1 MKITVIGA
9 RGRMGSWF
17 TRYFSTHGYEIYA
30 YDIIDGDTTK
40 EGNVKFI
47 DSSSLNQVVNV
58 SDVVLLSVPIDSM
71 LDSLRVAR
79 YMHANA
85 ILVEIASL
93 KHGIVKRL
101 KQYALKYGIKGLS
114 IHPLFG
120 PGAEIYARNRY
131 ALIPVLDKDEE
142 LSIAGSLLGNSSIM
156 VIDSAEMHDRAMAY
170 ILGMV
175 YAMNVTWSML
185 ISSKERVTC
194 RELGGTTYRLQS
206 ILAEGILN
214 DDPSLFS
221 SLLLNRYLKGYL
233 KRFIKLNENILKM
246 IENKDKKG
254 LERVYANLKRSIKG
268 NNSNNNSIDD
278 SYRLMYRILE
288 GISSNN

>member
-17 TRYFSTHGYEIYA
+17 TRYFSAQGHEIYT
-30 YDIIDGDTTK
+30 YDIVEDGDTK
-40 EGNVKFI
+40 AENVKVI
-47 DSSSLNQVVNV
+47 DSSSLNQAVNI
-58 SDVVLLSVPIDSM
+58 SDVVLLSVPIEAM
-71 LDSLRVAR
+71 LDSLKVAR

-93 KHGIVKRL
+93 KHGIIKRL
-101 KQYALKYGIKGLS
+101 RQYTLKYGIKGLS

-120 PGAEIYARNRY
+120 PGAEIHAKNRY
-131 ALIPVLDKDEE
+131 ALIPVVDKDEE
-142 LSIAGSLLGNSSIM
+142 LSMANSLLSNSNIL
-156 VIDSAEMHDRAMAY
+156 VVDAEMHDKAMAY

-175 YAMNVTWSML
+175 YTMNVTWSML
-185 ISSKERVTC
+185 INSKERVTC

-221 SLLLNRYLKGYL
+221 SLLMNRYFMHYL
-233 KRFIKLNENILKM
+233 KRFIRLNEHILAMVKGR
-246 IENKDKKG
+246 DKEG
-254 LERVYANLKRSIKG
+254 LERLYSNLKESIS
-268 NNSNNNSIDD
+268 SNDNSIEE

-288 GISSNN
+288 NISGNN